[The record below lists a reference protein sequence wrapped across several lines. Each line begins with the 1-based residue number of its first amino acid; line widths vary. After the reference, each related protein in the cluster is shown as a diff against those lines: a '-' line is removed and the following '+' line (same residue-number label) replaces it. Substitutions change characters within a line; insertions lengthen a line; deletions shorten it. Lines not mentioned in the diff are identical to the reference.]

1 MDVESVED
9 PPESPQGFAG
19 WLRNTN
25 RNPEII
31 AAIRRARRVLPGDP
45 DFGDPLSAAGDSSAQ
60 AAARAADRLMPD
72 REAATREV
80 SLATLQLWQ
89 AITER
94 VSGRPANAEVTLV
107 FTDLVSFSSWS
118 LEAGDDAT
126 LRLLRRVAQVAESPV
141 LDSGGQI
148 VKRMGDGMMAVFT
161 EPATAVRATVEALA
175 AVKTVEVEG
184 YTPRMRAGILPG
196 RPQRIGSDWL
206 GVDVNVAARVME
218 RATRGGLI
226 ISGQT
231 LERISAEE
239 METLGVSAKRVRRQV
254 FAPRQAGVPADLMM
268 YRISADRDQSGE
280 EETDDSAELA

>member
-1 MDVESVED
+1 
-9 PPESPQGFAG
+9 
-19 WLRNTN
+19 
-25 RNPEII
+25 
-31 AAIRRARRVLPGDP
+31 
-45 DFGDPLSAAGDSSAQ
+45 
-60 AAARAADRLMPD
+60 
-72 REAATREV
+72 
-80 SLATLQLWQ
+80 
-89 AITER
+89 
-94 VSGRPANAEVTLV
+94 
-107 FTDLVSFSSWS
+107 
-118 LEAGDDAT
+118 
-126 LRLLRRVAQVAESPV
+126 V
-141 LDSGGQI
+141 LDSGGHI

-175 AVKTVEVEG
+175 AVKTVEVQG
-184 YTPRMRAGILPG
+184 YTPRMRAGIHTG

-254 FAPRQAGVPADLMM
+254 FAPRQSGVPADLMM

-280 EETDDSAELA
+280 EEADDSAELA

>member
-1 MDVESVED
+1 MDVD
-9 PPESPQGFAG
+9 PLENPPAQGLSG
-19 WLRNTN
+19 WLRDTN
-25 RNPEII
+25 RNPNII
-31 AAIRRARRVLPGDP
+31 AAIRRARRALPGDP
-45 DFGDPLSAAGDSSAQ
+45 EFGDPLSAAGDSGPQ
-60 AAARAADRLMPD
+60 AAARAADRLMPE

-107 FTDLVSFSSWS
+107 FTDLVSFSEWA
-118 LEAGDDAT
+118 LQAGDDAT
-126 LRLLRRVAQVAESPV
+126 LRLLRRVAQVAEPPV

-184 YTPRMRAGILPG
+184 YTPRMRAGIHTG

>member
-1 MDVESVED
+1 MEIEPAEG
-9 PPESPQGFAG
+9 PPAQGFSG

-25 RNPEII
+25 RNPDII

-45 DFGDPLSAAGDSSAQ
+45 DFGDPLSAAGDSGPQ
-60 AAARAADRLMPD
+60 TAARAADRLMPE

-107 FTDLVSFSSWS
+107 FTDLVSFSSWA
-118 LEAGDDAT
+118 LDAGDDAT
-126 LRLLRRVAQVAESPV
+126 LRLLRRVAQAAEPPV

-161 EPATAVRATVEALA
+161 EPATAVRATVEALE
-175 AVKTVEVEG
+175 AVKTIEVQG
-184 YTPRMRAGILPG
+184 YTPRMRAGIHTG

-226 ISGQT
+226 VSGQT

-239 METLGVSAKRVRRQV
+239 MESLGVSAKRVRRPV
-254 FAPRQAGVPADLMM
+254 FAPRQQGVPADLMM

-280 EETDDSAELA
+280 EEADDSAELA